1 MSNFIDLKK
10 ECYEANMELKRKGL
24 VIHTFGNVS
33 ASDQKRGVFA
43 IKPSGVPYQELTP
56 NNMVIVDFDNQIIEG
71 DLKPSSD
78 TKTHSYLYKK
88 WDGIG
93 GISHTHALYS
103 VAWSQSLR
111 DIPVYGTT
119 HADHL
124 SYDIP
129 CTPVMSD
136 AMVKGDYEENTGK
149 QIIEHFS
156 ENNFDYNEIEM
167 VLIGNHGPFCWGKS
181 ASQSVLNSIVLEE
194 IAKMAFLTE
203 QINPNAKKIKKAL
216 IEKHYNRKH
225 GKNKY
230 YGQ

>member
-10 ECYEANMELKRKGL
+10 ECYDANMELKRLGL
-24 VIHTFGNVS
+24 IFHTFGNVS
-33 ASDQKRGVFA
+33 SSDHERGVFA
-43 IKPSGVPYQELTP
+43 IKPSGVPYEELTQD
-56 NNMVIVDFDNQIIEG
+56 NMVIVDFDNQIIEG

-88 WDGIG
+88 WNGIG

-124 SYDIP
+124 SNDIP
-129 CTPVMSD
+129 CTPVMTD
-136 AMVKGDYEENTGK
+136 EMIKGNYEENTGK
-149 QIIEHFS
+149 QIIEYF
-156 ENNFDYNEIEM
+156 NKKNLNYNEIEM
-167 VLIGNHGPFCWGKS
+167 VLVGNHGPFCWGKS
-181 ASQSVLNSIVLEE
+181 ASQSVFNSTVLEE

-203 QINPNAKKIKKAL
+203 QINPNAEKLKKTL
-216 IEKHYNRKH
+216 IEKHYYRKH